1 MQPHHSTQT
10 LNFVHPQGSRLNI
23 EWLLSLLSYLF
34 AGAASSG
41 GGELPRWSGR
51 SGRFEEGY
59 SAGEVFAGTTD
70 GELRAWKIGSLFP
83 HRMFKPVRRHE
94 GFEVTCV
101 ATSRNGMMLASA
113 DSSGRVCLQ
122 SATAGGPSSSTG
134 TSSHGESGSGGG
146 RVQFGRL

>member
-1 MQPHHSTQT
+1 M
-10 LNFVHPQGSRLNI
+10 
-23 EWLLSLLSYLF
+23 F

-70 GELRAWKIGSLFP
+70 GEVRAWKIGSLFP

-94 GFEVTCV
+94 GFEVTCI
-101 ATSRNGMMLASA
+101 AGSRDGMMLASA
-113 DSSGRVCLQ
+113 DSSGKVCLQ
-122 SATAGGPSSSTG
+122 LATAGGLSSSTG
-134 TSSHGESGSGGG
+134 TSSYRGSSGSGG
-146 RVQFGRL
+146 RRMQLERL